1 MSTIRRKRA
10 TAFWSAFS
18 VLLALLLSACG
29 KADFTFP
36 TYSYVNPL
44 GTSFQNADPAVTL
57 DGILDDA
64 IWKDK
69 RLLELAMKT
78 DPGVTVNMTSYY
90 GTDGLYLAFDVRD
103 PSVYSVK
110 GRDITSNS
118 GIELYISSME
128 GASDISGHGYEVD
141 LSANGETAV
150 KRYERGSYR
159 SWPVQL
165 HTAVKTDGEMN
176 TPNCKGYVIEAFMPY
191 SMFGGEK
198 AASVYAT
205 PAIIRSLSADSDEKR
220 QWYNFGM
227 EDRSASWTQASTWW
241 TFDKDGLVA
250 HDVTLIPGDHGT
262 LTGKSCVVDGDDYIV
277 QIVPDDGY
285 YARSVRTAGTW
296 PPICC
301 IKTASRI
308 TGRKTSP
315 RTCGWRPIL
324 KNCRRT
330 RRFGKG
336 KSPTAPR
343 RWKALRLLRLWAAM
357 PGRSCRGQMAPIRWR
372 RPR

>member
-285 YARSVRTAGTW
+285 YARSVRVD
-296 PPICC
+296 
-301 IKTASRI
+301 
-308 TGRKTSP
+308 GRNVAADLLYKNGVAYY
-315 RTCGWRPIL
+315 RTE
-324 KNCRRT
+324 NVT
-330 RRFGKG
+330 EN
-336 KSPTAPR
+336 
-343 RWKALRLLRLWAAM
+343 LWV
-357 PGRSCRGQMAPIRWR
+357 
-372 RPR
+372 